1 VQDDGEAP
9 TPSKHTATKTNE
21 NKTRHLQKWMRA
33 SHGMQLRGQS
43 QRECATNSTRD
54 QVCNGKKQAMGKT
67 YEEEDTC
74 HRRRRIHVCNGK
86 KQAMGKTSVKIFQT
100 Y

>member
-1 VQDDGEAP
+1 
-9 TPSKHTATKTNE
+9 
-21 NKTRHLQKWMRA
+21 
-33 SHGMQLRGQS
+33 
-43 QRECATNSTRD
+43 
-54 QVCNGKKQAMGKT
+54 MGKT